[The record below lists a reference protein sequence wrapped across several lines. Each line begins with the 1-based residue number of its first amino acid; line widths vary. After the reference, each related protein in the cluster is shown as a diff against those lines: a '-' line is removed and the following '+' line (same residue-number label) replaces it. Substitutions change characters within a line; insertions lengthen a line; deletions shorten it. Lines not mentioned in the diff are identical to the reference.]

1 MGSGLLVLA
10 SGFVSVS
17 VSRDWK
23 MEEFDIDGLLS
34 RSSSGPTL
42 DPGTALDP
50 GTREGKGSVS
60 DSGTD
65 SALDSGAGVD
75 TERAG

>member
-10 SGFVSVS
+10 SGSVSVS
-17 VSRDWK
+17 VSRDWE
-23 MEEFDIDGLLS
+23 MGEFDINGLLS
-34 RSSSGPTL
+34 RSSPGPIL

-50 GTREGKGSVS
+50 GTGEGKELVS

-65 SALDSGAGVD
+65 SALDSGAGVG